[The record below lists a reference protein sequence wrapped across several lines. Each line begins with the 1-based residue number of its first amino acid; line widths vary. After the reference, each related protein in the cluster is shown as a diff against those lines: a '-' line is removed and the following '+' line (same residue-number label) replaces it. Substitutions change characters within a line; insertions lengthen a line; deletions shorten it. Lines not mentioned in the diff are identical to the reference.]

1 MQAAPEG
8 LALETEMIP
17 PTPATQD
24 REDRGPHKE
33 RGDERR
39 RGEERRR
46 EGRKGERRGG
56 EEGDKENKEERD
68 FTSV

>member
-39 RGEERRR
+39 KREEEKRGGKEKGEEERKATRRIRRR
-46 EGRKGERRGG
+46 
-56 EEGDKENKEERD
+56 DV
-68 FTSV
+68 TSV